1 MLKFENSEHIV
12 IIEDPFVEAIIKVAK
27 WWGERIKQDIEKLIV
42 EEAVYQ
48 MGDDHKYIRF
58 SFDLDDATARELAA
72 NTWLISFIVAKKNVT
87 IKDKQKKVR
96 IKEGSLY
103 EGLNDN
109 PEFIEAMTKE
119 YNTNYGSYAYYLPVS
134 YRAHLVHKED
144 NIGDFMDL
152 HVDIPFRDI
161 ETVSN

>member
-1 MLKFENSEHIV
+1 MIQFENSEYIV
-12 IIEDPFVEAIIKVAK
+12 IIEDSFVEAILNVVQWRK
-27 WWGERIKQDIEKLIV
+27 ERFKQDIEELIV

-48 MGDDHKYIRF
+48 MGDGFKYIRF
-58 SFDLDDATARELAA
+58 SFVPDDTARELDAH
-72 NTWLISFIVAKKNVT
+72 TWLIYFIVDKKNVT
-87 IKDKQKKVR
+87 IRNKRKKVR

-109 PEFIEAMTKE
+109 PEFIEALTEE

-134 YRAHLVHKED
+134 YRDRLVHKEN
-144 NIGDFMDL
+144 NIGDFMNL

-161 ETVSN
+161 ETVRN